1 MSACDSCPSKS
12 GCTSQ
17 STCPSANGGAAK
29 PSAPQ
34 KEAQNAN
41 SNIKTVIGV
50 ASGKG
55 GVGKSFV
62 TTMLAIEL
70 SRKGYKV
77 GIMDADITGPSIP
90 QAFGLKGKMAESDE
104 TTIYPALSKHGIK
117 IMSANLLMPDDESP
131 IIWRGPMIAG
141 FVQQLYTDVTYGD
154 VDYMF
159 IDMPPGTGDVPLTI
173 FQMYPIDGIII
184 VTTPQDLVSMVVK
197 KSINMAKMMYI
208 NTLGI
213 VENMA
218 YIKCPKCDEKIRIF
232 GSEESKKE
240 IEKSGIKVLAELPI
254 DPLLSQLVDKGEIE
268 EYETDALN
276 PLLEIFERGK

>member
-1 MSACDSCPSKS
+1 MSECNHDCASC
-12 GCTSQ
+12 SQ
-17 STCPSANGGAAK
+17 GDCASRKIEKLK
-29 PSAPQ
+29 PN
-34 KEAQNAN
+34 ENTT
-41 SNIKTVIGV
+41 IKHCYAVI
-50 ASGKG
+50 SGKG
-55 GVGKSFV
+55 GVGKSLV
-62 TTMLAIEL
+62 TSLLA
-70 SRKGYKV
+70 SAMNKKGYNV
-77 GIMDADITGPSIP
+77 AIVDADITGPSIP
-90 QAFGLKGKMAESDE
+90 QAFGLKGKMAQSDE

-218 YIKCPKCDEKIRIF
+218 YIKCPNCDEKIRIF
-232 GSEESKKE
+232 GSDDSKKE
-240 IEKSGIKVLAELPI
+240 IEKSGIKVISELPI
-254 DPLLSQLVDKGEIE
+254 DPKISQLVDEGAIE
-268 EYETDALN
+268 EYSTDALN
-276 PLLEIFERGK
+276 PLIEIFERGK